1 MEPSVEP
8 IVENNQESNLE
19 KIKHPKRKYVLIHGY
34 SGHNYSG
41 NQKYKIII

>member
-1 MEPSVEP
+1 MEATDIEKQQVVITEEDK
-8 IVENNQESNLE
+8 IE

-41 NQKYKIII
+41 NQK